1 MSRIDGLKDRL
12 LAEFPGKMEKKAVFI
27 MQFIMKE
34 AQQGKEPPAKAD
46 IESAIAELINEG
58 VFEKKEALL
67 ILKTKSPAK
76 ISSEE
81 TEEEEKPIFNPM
93 DYPTNQTQILMGFGQ
108 ARYENKSALIMN
120 ITMKEIQNGNKPPEK
135 AELEEAIEGLI
146 SRGAIEAKGNM
157 LIKKV

>member
-1 MSRIDGLKDRL
+1 
-12 LAEFPGKMEKKAVFI
+12 